1 MVENLPYKESKVID
15 NGVEKFIRVFK
26 ETLHDQELTWHWD
39 AEDRVISPVHDTD
52 WRFQF
57 DNELPKKLEGEIQIP
72 EGVWHRLIKGSGDL
86 KLMIQKIK
94 K

>member
-39 AEDRVISPVHDTD
+39 VEDRVISPVHVTD

-57 DNELPKKLEGEIQIP
+57 DNELPKKLEGEIKIP